1 MPYFKAERRIGKEE
15 VKGSIYYIYKKLL
28 RILRS
33 QKISFFEHTFG
44 GFRERGRITMFIKN
58 NRSGFT
64 LVEIMIVVAI
74 IALLAAVGIPS
85 LLNARRTANDAAAS
99 ANIKSIA
106 TEMETYAAG
115 AGAGAYPVK
124 AELTANSIS
133 DRLCADDA
141 ATVTAVGGF
150 DYGCTL
156 AAGGYTVTASA
167 TTCASTGTTDY
178 TIATGAVSTSA
189 ACS

>member
-1 MPYFKAERRIGKEE
+1 
-15 VKGSIYYIYKKLL
+15 
-28 RILRS
+28 
-33 QKISFFEHTFG
+33 
-44 GFRERGRITMFIKN
+44 MFIKN
-58 NRSGFT
+58 KRSGSTTLTTRSGSTTLTTRSGFT

-167 TTCASTGTTDY
+167 TTCTSTGTKDY

>member
-1 MPYFKAERRIGKEE
+1 
-15 VKGSIYYIYKKLL
+15 
-28 RILRS
+28 
-33 QKISFFEHTFG
+33 
-44 GFRERGRITMFIKN
+44 MFIKN
-58 NRSGFT
+58 KRSGSTTLTTRSGFT

-115 AGAGAYPVK
+115 TGAGAYPVK

-167 TTCASTGTTDY
+167 TTCTSTGTKDY
-178 TIATGAVSTSA
+178 TIATGAVLTSA
-189 ACS
+189 DCS